1 MLFRSGIQPFP
12 IQLGNLDAKR
22 DWGHAKDFV
31 EGMWLMLQ
39 QDEPD
44 DYVLATGVE
53 YSIREFLDMSLN
65 WFKCSWMY
73 LGSKENEY
81 VIDMNS
87 KQTIV
92 QVNPEFYRPAEVNS
106 LLGDA
111 SKARSKL
118 GWEPKYDIEALIRDM
133 LEADTK
139 RVGWEH
145 PW

>member
-1 MLFRSGIQPFP
+1 
-12 IQLGNLDAKR
+12 
-22 DWGHAKDFV
+22 
-31 EGMWLMLQ
+31 
-39 QDEPD
+39 
-44 DYVLATGVE
+44 
-53 YSIREFLDMSLN
+53 
-65 WFKCSWMY
+65 
-73 LGSKENEY
+73 
-81 VIDMNS
+81 MNS